1 MPPLTEEQT
10 QRYSRQI
17 LLKEIGV
24 EGQEKL
30 MDSRVLVIGV
40 GGLGCPAA
48 TYLCAAGVGT
58 IGLMDGDLVDV
69 SNLQRQVLHSTAD
82 VGHFKVI
89 SAAEKLRAINPH
101 VSLRPYPEK
110 FTANN
115 AQEVLADYDFVVE
128 ATDSIAA
135 KFLINDACVM
145 AGKPFCSG
153 ALLRFQGQVFT
164 WEKGCACLRCVYGDQ
179 PPAGM
184 VPTCAEA
191 GVLGAVA
198 GMAGT
203 MEAAEAIKYLCG
215 IGKPLTNRLMMFDA
229 LTMDFQTIETSH
241 NEACP
246 LCGHHPT
253 ITTLTTLSEACPTKA
268 DANPCAHT
276 SCATNN
282 NSPCAAKA
290 SASAAPNPAV
300 P

>member
-1 MPPLTEEQT
+1 MTPLTDEQAL
-10 QRYSRQI
+10 RYSRQI
-17 LLKEIGV
+17 LLAEIGV
-24 EGQEKL
+24 EGQQRL
-30 MDSRVLVIGV
+30 MDSRVLIIGV

-58 IGLMDGDLVDV
+58 VGLMDGDFVDM

-82 VGHFKVI
+82 VGRFKVV
-89 SAAEKLRAINPH
+89 SAAEKLRAINPE
-101 VSLRPYPEK
+101 VCLRPYPEN
-110 FTANN
+110 FTAQN

-153 ALLRFQGQVFT
+153 ALLRFRAQVFT
-164 WEKGCACLRCVYGDQ
+164 WRKGSACLRCVYGDT

-203 MEAAEAIKYLCG
+203 IEAAEAVKYLCH
-215 IGKPLTNRLMMFDA
+215 IGEPLTNRLLTFDA
-229 LTMDFQTIETSH
+229 LAMDFQVIETSRDD
-241 NEACP
+241 ACP

-253 ITTLTTLSEACPTKA
+253 ITALKASHADACP
-268 DANPCAHT
+268 
-276 SCATNN
+276 
-282 NSPCAAKA
+282 AKA
-290 SASAAPNPAV
+290 ASNPVASNPNHHE
-300 P
+300 

>member
-1 MPPLTEEQT
+1 MPPFTEEQI

-17 LLKEIGV
+17 LLQEIGV

-30 MDSRVLVIGV
+30 MNSRVLVIGV

-69 SNLQRQVLHSTAD
+69 SNLQRQILHSTSD
-82 VGHFKVI
+82 VGRFKVV
-89 SAAEKLRAINPH
+89 SAAEKLHAINPH
-101 VSLRPYPEK
+101 VTLRPYPER
-110 FTANN
+110 FTKDN
-115 AQEVLADYDFVVE
+115 ALQILSEYDFVIE

-145 AGKPFCSG
+145 AGKPFCSA

-164 WEKGCACLRCVYGDQ
+164 WERGAACLRCVYGDQ

-191 GVLGAVA
+191 GILGAVA

-203 MEAAEAIKYLCG
+203 IEAAEAVKYLCG
-215 IGKPLTNRLMMFDA
+215 VGRPLTNRLLTFDA
-229 LTMDFQTIETSH
+229 LSMDFRLVETSRD
-241 NEACP
+241 NVCP
-246 LCGHHPT
+246 LCGDKPT
-253 ITTLTTLSEACPTKA
+253 INELTETEALACCTIKSCETTA
-268 DANPCAHT
+268 DGGSANP
-276 SCATNN
+276 
-282 NSPCAAKA
+282 
-290 SASAAPNPAV
+290 NP
-300 P
+300 